1 MVATALK
8 EKAMDYFTMLDDNQ
22 AQIVISYMESFESTQ
37 EKKEKKLSDLKGK
50 ICFSD
55 NYDYKPMRNAL

>member
-8 EKAMDYFTMLDDNQ
+8 EKAMDYFSMLDDNQ
-22 AQIVISYMESFESTQ
+22 AQIVISYMESFESTH

-50 ICFSD
+50 IRFSD
-55 NYDYKPMRNAL
+55 NYDYKSMRNTL